1 MFGIKRD
8 RNVNKVRIIGCVLI
22 FNVRVYDVVCSIQK
36 FIAIFFTLH
45 CINEMSQIERKCCR
59 LYLSLPKRLCFCLCL
74 FVLSVCLSA
83 G

>member
-1 MFGIKRD
+1 MK
-8 RNVNKVRIIGCVLI
+8 
-22 FNVRVYDVVCSIQK
+22 VYDVVCSTQK

-59 LYLSLPKRLCFCLCL
+59 LYIYLCQRGCFCLRM